1 MDAIVNYCSS
11 RVRDVA
17 GRYREARRS
26 LHAPASARS
35 RRGLDWMNFF
45 VADVQT
51 GFGSFVAFYLAQMG
65 WSPTHIGIALSVGGV
80 AGMLTQIPGGA
91 LADVVTWKRGLA
103 AIGILATAVA
113 ALLFAI
119 STSVVSVFTAQIL
132 QGVTAGIITPVIG
145 AISLGLVGRSAM
157 AVRTGRN
164 LRYAAVGHALTGV
177 LMGAAGAYIAKSAI
191 FVAAALLCIP
201 ALIALSFIR
210 GDEIDY
216 ARARNAKGAE
226 PTPAKETDGEAVR
239 GKPTQSEPPQGKP
252 TQTKPT
258 DTASIFALA
267 KNPALVLFIAA
278 TVLFQ
283 LADAS
288 VLPMIGENL
297 ATSRGGH
304 AALWMSG
311 LVVVPQVV
319 VAALAPWVGFH
330 SEKRGRRPLL
340 LIGFGLEP
348 LRALLLAGSA
358 AYPALVAAQFLSGVT
373 GAIIGVLTVIVVA
386 DLTAGT
392 GRFNLAIGVLGALGG
407 VAASISTTITGYI
420 FQMLGPHLGY
430 LPLAAV
436 AALATAVVWVFLAES
451 KPEKYED

>member
-1 MDAIVNYCSS
+1 
-11 RVRDVA
+11 
-17 GRYREARRS
+17 
-26 LHAPASARS
+26 
-35 RRGLDWMNFF
+35 
-45 VADVQT
+45 
-51 GFGSFVAFYLAQMG
+51 MG

-119 STSVVSVFTAQIL
+119 STSVVSVFIAQIL

-157 AVRTGRN
+157 AGAHRPQSSLRGGRPRSDRRAYGRGRRLHRQERN
-164 LRYAAVGHALTGV
+164 LHGRGAAVHSGTDCAELHSRRRNRLC
-177 LMGAAGAYIAKSAI
+177 AGTQRQG
-191 FVAAALLCIP
+191 CRTNP
-201 ALIALSFIR
+201 RQRNGRR
-210 GDEIDY
+210 G
-216 ARARNAKGAE
+216 RARQANAKRTATRQAE
-226 PTPAKETDGEAVR
+226 RKPEPA
-239 GKPTQSEPPQGKP
+239 
-252 TQTKPT
+252 

-330 SEKRGRRPLL
+330 SEK
-340 LIGFGLEP
+340 E
-348 LRALLLAGSA
+348 
-358 AYPALVAAQFLSGVT
+358 
-373 GAIIGVLTVIVVA
+373 
-386 DLTAGT
+386 
-392 GRFNLAIGVLGALGG
+392 GG
-407 VAASISTTITGYI
+407 DRCS
-420 FQMLGPHLGY
+420 
-430 LPLAAV
+430 
-436 AALATAVVWVFLAES
+436 
-451 KPEKYED
+451 